1 MISSIKITF
10 SATTNQDSNLMTLGY
25 ISLFPLHITFLVL
38 LMLTLYWKF
47 MAFSMIYLEHLIVW
61 HDGLLYNLIN
71 KGVDSNLFKF
81 ITSFLN
87 NRCQQV
93 VLNGQYSVWKLVTA
107 GVLQVSVLGP
117 LFSLIYVNDLPLGLA
132 INIKLF
138 SDDTFLFFSCKW
150 RQCFC
155 L

>member
-1 MISSIKITF
+1 
-10 SATTNQDSNLMTLGY
+10 MTLGY

-93 VLNGQYSVWKLVTA
+93 VLNGQYSV
-107 GVLQVSVLGP
+107 
-117 LFSLIYVNDLPLGLA
+117 
-132 INIKLF
+132 
-138 SDDTFLFFSCKW
+138 
-150 RQCFC
+150 
-155 L
+155 